1 MSKLILAFLVIIT
14 IGCKAQNITLKE
26 MKSNELN
33 QFIGNIREYKQ
44 FQLKE
49 NIVKTIIASSSL
61 DNNINSESDE
71 VSDNIYISN
80 CENGELLV
88 CNLYFVENLIN
99 IKVENITEDDSNII
113 VQISS
118 GNFKQRI
125 FSIIEIL
132 KK

>member
-1 MSKLILAFLVIIT
+1 MSKSILAFLVIIT
-14 IGCKAQNITLKE
+14 IGCKAQNITLKAV
-26 MKSNELN
+26 KSNELN
-33 QFIGNIREYKQ
+33 EFIGNIREYKQ

-49 NIVKTIIASSSL
+49 NLVKTIVTSSSL
-61 DNNINSESDE
+61 YNNISSESDE

-88 CNLYFVENLIN
+88 CNLYIAENLIN
-99 IKVENITEDDSNII
+99 IKVENVTEDSLRIL

-118 GNFKQRI
+118 GNFKERI
-125 FSIIEIL
+125 FTIIEIL